1 MNYDYE
7 SDLTIIGSGPAG
19 LTAAIYACRANLKV
33 IMLDKNSPGGK
44 VVTTASVEN
53 YPGYEFISG
62 PELSLKFFEQAQKLG
77 AKFLFNE
84 VVDIQ
89 IKDNWHYCILNN
101 GKVIKSK
108 SVIIST
114 GMKNRKIGVAG
125 EDKFYQKGI
134 SYCAICDGA
143 LYKNQPVAVI
153 GSGRSAV
160 EESIFLSEI
169 VSSVVLISNKEKFK
183 ADQKEIDHLYKIP
196 NIKIIMQTDTLS
208 FNGDEVLSSITV
220 KNQVTNTIEDIKV
233 NGAFIFIGL
242 NPVAP
247 TVNGKSILSTIS
259 NFIDV
264 NPDMSTNVLGL
275 FAAGDI
281 VNKRFRQISTA
292 INDGTIAALSV
303 VEYINNNQ
311 WN

>member
-220 KNQVTNTIEDIKV
+220 KNQATNTIEDIKV

-264 NPDMSTNVLGL
+264 NPDMSTNVPGL

>member
-208 FNGDEVLSSITV
+208 FNGDEVLSSITI

-264 NPDMSTNVLGL
+264 NPDMSTNVPGL

>member
-1 MNYDYE
+1 MNFDYE
-7 SDLTIIGSGPAG
+7 SDIVIIGSGPAG

-53 YPGYEFISG
+53 YPGYNFISG
-62 PELSLKFFEQAQKLG
+62 PELSLKFFDQAQKLG

-84 VVDIQ
+84 VLDVQ
-89 IKDNWHYCILNN
+89 INDNWHYSILNN
-101 GKVIKSK
+101 NKIIKSK
-108 SVIIST
+108 VVIIAT
-114 GMKNRKIGVAG
+114 GMKNRQIGVDG
-125 EDKFYQKGI
+125 EIRLYQKGI

-169 VSSVVLISNKEKFK
+169 ASNVILISNKEKFK
-183 ADQKEIDHLYKIP
+183 ADQKDIDHLSKIE
-196 NIKIIMQTDTLS
+196 NIKIMMQTDTLS
-208 FNGDEVLSSITV
+208 FNGEYILNSISV
-220 KNQVTNTIEDIKV
+220 KNQITNRIEDIQV

-242 NPVAP
+242 NPVSP
-247 TVNGKSILSTIS
+247 TVNGKPIISPIS
-259 NFIDV
+259 NFIDT
-264 NPDMSTNVLGL
+264 NQDMSTNIPGL

-292 INDGTIAALSV
+292 INDGTIAALSA

>member
-264 NPDMSTNVLGL
+264 NPDMSTNVPGL